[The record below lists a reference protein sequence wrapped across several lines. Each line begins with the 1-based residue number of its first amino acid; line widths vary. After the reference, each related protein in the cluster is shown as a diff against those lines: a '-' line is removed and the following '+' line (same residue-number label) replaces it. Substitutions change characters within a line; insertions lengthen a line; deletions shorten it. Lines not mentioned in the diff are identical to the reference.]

1 MSSPFHL
8 ATEDVTAELDA
19 HRVTPRKLSKHRLTR
34 GLACQIGVQY
44 FTYWDEL
51 ERSTWEHEED
61 LTQYGNLLVRKWAG
75 EPVVRG
81 DNTKYRRYRVQVAKR
96 DNFREKGEMHAPTG
110 YRPCCD
116 VRARPSLCSPDIA
129 GSYIYLKTTHAG
141 WQLARVVGLTEG
153 RGEAKSTAYQTN
165 AGPGEAIQQY
175 MQ

>member
-51 ERSTWEHEED
+51 ERPTWEHEED

-75 EPVVRG
+75 EPVQVRG

-96 DNFREKGEMHAPTG
+96 NNFREKAKGMHRPDTG
-110 YRPCCD
+110 RAVMSERGRVCIHLTSL
-116 VRARPSLCSPDIA
+116 VRTSI
-129 GSYIYLKTTHAG
+129 
-141 WQLARVVGLTEG
+141 
-153 RGEAKSTAYQTN
+153 
-165 AGPGEAIQQY
+165 
-175 MQ
+175 